1 MAEEQVLEQIQPAV
15 EADAAEARP
24 GPEVAP
30 SVLPSELE
38 GANSNGAVD
47 SSEPKPEVATTT
59 DTPAEQQAPETAKSI
74 FSIEALLF
82 SSLC

>member
-15 EADAAEARP
+15 EADAAQAKP

-30 SVLPSELE
+30 SVLPTEPE
-38 GANSNGAVD
+38 GASSNGPVD
-47 SSEPKPEVATTT
+47 TSEPKPEVAT
-59 DTPAEQQAPETAKSI
+59 DAPAEAQAPENVKSI